1 MTGRPSRKMSCLV
14 VVLLGEIV
22 LRARKSRFY
31 HLSKPLIIRLGAVA
45 AGHRS
50 LSVRRPSGADVCSEV
65 RSVTPFSRN
74 LRNGLELVEM
84 TGGAGV
90 PVALTP
96 VMGAYKPVLDTHR
109 VTVLHDCQLYRET
122 DEY

>member
-1 MTGRPSRKMSCLV
+1 M
-14 VVLLGEIV
+14 
-22 LRARKSRFY
+22 
-31 HLSKPLIIRLGAVA
+31 
-45 AGHRS
+45 
-50 LSVRRPSGADVCSEV
+50 
-65 RSVTPFSRN
+65 TPFSRN

-109 VTVLHDCQLYRET
+109 VMVLPVSTLP
-122 DEY
+122 